1 MMIKKSLTLA
11 YAAAA
16 LPGCAATTYVSVPDP
31 LPVIG
36 AQFVGVHS
44 ECIDVQDGATADGS
58 PIVIF
63 QCHGSPNER
72 WFIKS
77 GVIAE
82 NFGSCLDIQGG
93 TPVNGAP
100 IILVTCSGT
109 VGQQWSLVDGQIVGL
124 SGKCIAES
132 GGNSVNLT
140 PLVLADCSSAPGS
153 HWVVR

>member
-1 MMIKKSLTLA
+1 MMIKRSLMLGF
-11 YAAAA
+11 AAAVLA
-16 LPGCAATTYVSVPDP
+16 SCTTTTYVSVPDP

-36 AQFVGVHS
+36 AQFVGTQS

-58 PIVIF
+58 PIVVF

-93 TPVNGAP
+93 APINGAP

-109 VGQQWSLVDGQIVGL
+109 VSQHWSLIGGQIVGL
-124 SGKCIAES
+124 TGKCIAES
-132 GGNSVNLT
+132 GGSSSNLT
-140 PLVLADCSSAPGS
+140 PLILADCNLAPGS